1 MLLLQQ
7 SGWQDS
13 NLRPPGPKPGALA
26 KLSHTPLFFFI
37 YLCFVVRRKTYYM
50 VSHPKCQHFFSI
62 FFVFFW
68 KSDFFGF
75 KKCRKASKIKAL
87 RAFHFFEKSFIFLL
101 KKWFVGMVFKIFCKK
116 IFFSHNKKISIFI
129 TLFILNVFIN
139 ERTQNILC
147 SQLWGHY
154 VNYILTWL
162 KSRASRRFR
171 RQTKYRRIRL

>member
-50 VSHPKCQHFFSI
+50 LSNPKCQHLFSFF
-62 FFVFFW
+62 FDFFW
-68 KSDFFGF
+68 KSDFLSL
-75 KKCRKASKIKAL
+75 KKFLKPAKHKAL

-116 IFFSHNKKISIFI
+116 IFFSHNKKISIFYFRCLHKWANSKYI
-129 TLFILNVFIN
+129 VFTVMGTLFQRYFIS
-139 ERTQNILC
+139 I
-147 SQLWGHY
+147 WGY
-154 VNYILTWL
+154 FPSSISIT
-162 KSRASRRFR
+162 A
-171 RQTKYRRIRL
+171 

>member
-62 FFVFFW
+62 FFDFFW
-68 KSDFFGF
+68 KSDFPRS
-75 KKCRKASKIKAL
+75 KKCRKASKINGFRVLK
-87 RAFHFFEKSFIFLL
+87 FFRKSWDFFMKNRFLEWFLKFFVKKYFICTIKNL
-101 KKWFVGMVFKIFCKK
+101 KIFYFFL
-116 IFFSHNKKISIFI
+116 IFFCWIKIKYHFI
-129 TLFILNVFIN
+129 CTMFFISF
-139 ERTQNILC
+139 
-147 SQLWGHY
+147 
-154 VNYILTWL
+154 
-162 KSRASRRFR
+162 
-171 RQTKYRRIRL
+171 

>member
-75 KKCRKASKIKAL
+75 KKCRKAAKIKAL

-101 KKWFVGMVFKIFCKK
+101 KKWFAGMVFKIFCKK
-116 IFFSHNKKISIFI
+116 IFFSHNKKISIFYYSFYFRCLHKWANSKYI
-129 TLFILNVFIN
+129 VSTVMGTLFQRYFIS
-139 ERTQNILC
+139 I
-147 SQLWGHY
+147 WGY
-154 VNYILTWL
+154 FPSSISIT
-162 KSRASRRFR
+162 A
-171 RQTKYRRIRL
+171 

>member
-75 KKCRKASKIKAL
+75 KKCRKAAKIKAL
-87 RAFHFFEKSFIFLL
+87 LAFHFFEKSFIFLL
-101 KKWFVGMVFKIFCKK
+101 EKWFVAWFLRFFVKK
-116 IFFSHNKKISIFI
+116 YFFRTIKKSQF
-129 TLFILNVFIN
+129 FILDVFIN
-139 ERTQNILC
+139 EQTQNILC

-154 VNYILTWL
+154 VNYVLTWL